1 MRLVTSPRQWRHGSD
16 EAEDAEREQSI
27 GREPLRAVDGL
38 CEIGYHAVAPAVH
51 LVAEDPET
59 PRPPA
64 PDSTL
69 DGDAPSVARASRDR
83 GHLDDES
90 ALRDVDDECGVI
102 EIARL
107 PVLDRGRERL
117 EDASVETDRVAT
129 GAEREPVEV
138 DAEIEL
144 HVHLPMVPAGSRARI
159 GTGTDRTAANYR
171 RLRTLAQARKR
182 PPGAESGCVAA
193 TQEALYQAHDLEL
206 SWSEASL
213 PERERTKHVHRLHP
227 YLGKFIPQLVETLL
241 DRHVP
246 AGGRVLDPFAGSGT
260 TLVQALESGYDA
272 TGVDIA
278 GFNALLA
285 RVKTRPYNL
294 EALRRDLRWAHAEAE
309 AFVPHGRYPSGT
321 PAYVRSWYA
330 PAAAEE
336 LLHFRSLVEQVGSA
350 DVLRIVLARS
360 ARSARRTAH
369 FDLEFPREPQLDPYW
384 CFKHRR
390 ECKPVESARR
400 FLLRYT
406 LDTLERIEAF
416 SVVRA
421 DGNVARVLHGDARVI
436 DLEGPYDGVITS
448 PPYPGLID
456 YHEQHRYAYELLG
469 VDERRDLELG
479 RPARGTGRAA
489 IEEYIDGVAQVL
501 ANARSSLT
509 LRGRM
514 CIVVNDRRDLYPEV
528 LRRAGLRLVDR
539 HERHVN
545 RRTGRRAGEYFE
557 SILVASS
564 F

>member
-1 MRLVTSPRQWRHGSD
+1 MRLLPRPSGS
-16 EAEDAEREQSI
+16 
-27 GREPLRAVDGL
+27 
-38 CEIGYHAVAPAVH
+38 AVAASAFSGEGARKPA
-51 LVAEDPET
+51 
-59 PRPPA
+59 
-64 PDSTL
+64 
-69 DGDAPSVARASRDR
+69 R
-83 GHLDDES
+83 GGE
-90 ALRDVDDECGVI
+90 
-102 EIARL
+102 
-107 PVLDRGRERL
+107 
-117 EDASVETDRVAT
+117 T
-129 GAEREPVEV
+129 GA
-138 DAEIEL
+138 
-144 HVHLPMVPAGSRARI
+144 
-159 GTGTDRTAANYR
+159 
-171 RLRTLAQARKR
+171 
-182 PPGAESGCVAA
+182 VAA
-193 TQEALYQAHDLEL
+193 TQEALYRAHDLEL
-206 SWSEASL
+206 SWSEATL

-294 EALRRDLRWAHAEAE
+294 DALRRDLLWAHAEAE
-309 AFVPHGRYPSGT
+309 AFEPRGRYPRGAS
-321 PAYVRSWYA
+321 AYVRAWYA

-336 LLHFRSLVEQVGSA
+336 LLHFRTLVDQVGSA

-369 FDLEFPREPQLDPYW
+369 FDLDFPREPQREPYW

-390 ECKPVESARR
+390 ECRPVEAARR

-406 LDTLERIEAF
+406 LDTLDRIETFAAA
-416 SVVRA
+416 RA
-421 DGNVARVLHGDARVI
+421 DGCVARTLHGDARVI

-479 RPARGTGRAA
+479 RPARGTSRAA
-489 IEEYIDGVAQVL
+489 IEEYVGGIAAVF
-501 ANARSSLT
+501 ANVRSSLV
-509 LRGRM
+509 LGGRL
-514 CIVVNDRRDLYPEV
+514 CIVVNDRRDLYPQI
-528 LRRAGLRLVDR
+528 LQRAGLRLVDR

-545 RRTGRRAGEYFE
+545 RRTGRRAGEYYE
-557 SILVASS
+557 SILVAVAR
-564 F
+564 